1 MQQHGE
7 HAAGG
12 EAEGCLVRGAGSDPR
27 GAGAEEAVV
36 EVKVGGGSQ
45 RRGRFGKGLGLR
57 GVEVRRC

>member
-36 EVKVGGGSQ
+36 EVKVGGGGVSE
-45 RRGRFGKGLGLR
+45 GAGLGR
-57 GVEVRRC
+57 AWG